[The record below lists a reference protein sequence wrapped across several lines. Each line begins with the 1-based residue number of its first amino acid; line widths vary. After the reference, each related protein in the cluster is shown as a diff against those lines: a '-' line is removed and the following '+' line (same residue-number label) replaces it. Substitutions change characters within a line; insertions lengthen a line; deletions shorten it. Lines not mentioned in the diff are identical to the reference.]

1 MRVRVS
7 SKPFKFALCFHQLSQ
22 EPKMATQIQTVTS
35 ISTCTDP
42 VENLSFR
49 ELPPFPDDIP
59 TAPLHRLSLSALRK
73 TDTES
78 EALFAASKNLGF
90 FYLDL
95 RDDDLGNALIQE
107 SDQVFGIGPDIFDLG
122 RDKLA
127 EYDHAAKG
135 SIMGYKGY
143 GAQVA
148 DEKGNLDRNEFFNVS
163 GFLIILP
170 RKEVHVLTLVAALRY
185 PRTISW
191 EYHKN
196 HFPNQTLSIRER
208 IS

>member
-1 MRVRVS
+1 
-7 SKPFKFALCFHQLSQ
+7 
-22 EPKMATQIQTVTS
+22 MATQIQTVTS
-35 ISTCTDP
+35 SSTSTDP
-42 VENLSFR
+42 VGNLSFR
-49 ELPPFPDDIP
+49 GLPPFPDDIS

-73 TDTES
+73 TVAES

-95 RDDDLGNALIQE
+95 RDDDLGNALIQG

-122 RDKLA
+122 REKLA

-143 GAQVA
+143 GSQVV
-148 DEKGNLDRNEFFNVS
+148 DEKGNLDRNEFFNVG
-163 GFLIILP
+163 GFLITLP
-170 RKEVHVLTLVAALRY
+170 RKEIHIITLVAALRY

-196 HFPNQTLSIRER
+196 RFHNQTLSIRER